1 MNINN
6 NYISCPICKN
16 IFLKTHIKI
25 HFQICKKKT
34 GQTIDL
40 IQKENINI
48 INLRNINNK
57 NNKNIIEK
65 NDVATNNVQ
74 ISNKNIIEK
83 NDVATNNVQISNKN
97 IFERNNTATNNI
109 ATNNIATNNT
119 TTNNVQIS
127 NKNIIEK
134 NNVANNNNIE
144 ISNKNIIE
152 KNNVANNNNIEI
164 SNKNYNLNLENKSN
178 QNNNNQYNNQNNN
191 NQYNNQNNNN
201 QNNNNQNNNNQNNNN
216 QNNNN
221 QNNNNKNNNNQNNNN
236 QNNNNQNNNNQN
248 NNNQNNNNQNNN
260 NQNNNNQNNNS
271 IDKYDNKKNDTYND
285 TIIFNNNRYEMQVE
299 NYIRPELVNYSDNVL
314 NYFFNEYNKLF
325 YKYIEGKTIALVGP
339 AQSII
344 GTGKGNIIDKFDLVV
359 RLNKSIPLP
368 SNIKDDIGSR
378 SDIIYNSLNTS
389 DFPGENN
396 LNPKFYKKYGVKF
409 VCTSYPF
416 NHNVFHD
423 DILNYVYKYK
433 FELPLKVMND
443 LKFKNFEKS
452 LGTRPYTGTC
462 AIMDLLSYPIKYLY
476 ITGLDFYQ
484 TKYYSEYRR
493 ISKGTLKYNK
503 NNMIHQCKPQIDYLK
518 NISLFD
524 NRIILDTFLD
534 KLLYHDYYKVFKNL
548 NLFEKN
554 DIFNFGDIYF
564 QKYFEMKV
572 SLCTFT
578 KNNININNNDNS
590 KSYLIFTDNKYF
602 NKNDN
607 EYCMFI
613 TNEKNTLNIL
623 NSNLNS
629 KRFIGNFYYSE
640 NKYNQ
645 PSIYMT
651 SKFLGNLKSS
661 LVKIGIN
668 NCNVNLA
675 ILLSLILYL
684 PDNHYFSYNEIFNKW
699 ILSSEEKKFVLFLMK
714 KNFLKLIM

>member
-1 MNINN
+1 MN

-25 HFQICKKKT
+25 HFQICKKT
-34 GQTIDL
+34 GQY
-40 IQKENINI
+40 IQKENI
-48 INLRNINNK
+48 IN
-57 NNKNIIEK
+57 
-65 NDVATNNVQ
+65 
-74 ISNKNIIEK
+74 SN
-83 NDVATNNVQISNKN
+83 
-97 IFERNNTATNNI
+97 
-109 ATNNIATNNT
+109 
-119 TTNNVQIS
+119 
-127 NKNIIEK
+127 IEK
-134 NNVANNNNIE
+134 NNIKNIE
-144 ISNKNIIE
+144 KNVVNIE
-152 KNNVANNNNIEI
+152 KNNLNIY
-164 SNKNYNLNLENKSN
+164 NKH
-178 QNNNNQYNNQNNN
+178 
-191 NQYNNQNNNN
+191 
-201 QNNNNQNNNNQNNNN
+201 
-216 QNNNN
+216 
-221 QNNNNKNNNNQNNNN
+221 
-236 QNNNNQNNNNQN
+236 
-248 NNNQNNNNQNNN
+248 
-260 NQNNNNQNNNS
+260 
-271 IDKYDNKKNDTYND
+271 D
-285 TIIFNNNRYEMQVE
+285 IIFNSNNIQQMQIE

-314 NYFFNEYNKLF
+314 NYFFSEYNKLF
-325 YKYIEGKTIALVGP
+325 YKYVEGKTIALVGP

-344 GTGKGNIIDKFDLVV
+344 GTGKGDIIDKFDIVV

-368 SNIKDDIGSR
+368 SNIKNDIGSK
-378 SDIIYNSLNTS
+378 SDIVYNSLNTS

-396 LNPKFYKKYGVKF
+396 LNPTLYKKYGVKF
-409 VCTSYPF
+409 VCSSYPF
-416 NHNVFHD
+416 NHNIFHD
-423 DILNYVYKYK
+423 DILNYIYKYK

-476 ITGLDFYQ
+476 VTGLDFYQ

-503 NNMIHQCKPQIDYLK
+503 NNMIHQCKPQMDYLK

-534 KLLYHDYYKVFKNL
+534 TLLYHDYYKVFKNL
-548 NLFEKN
+548 NLFDKN
-554 DIFNFGDIYF
+554 EIFNFGDIYF

-578 KNNININNNDNS
+578 KNDSNINNNNDNS

-602 NKNDN
+602 KKNEN

-613 TNEKNTLNIL
+613 TNEKNILNIL
-623 NSNLNS
+623 NGNLNS

-640 NKYNQ
+640 NKHNQ
-645 PSIYMT
+645 PSVYMT
-651 SKFLGNLKSS
+651 SKFLGNLKST

-684 PDNHYFSYNEIFNKW
+684 PDNHYFCYNEIFNKW
-699 ILSSEEKKFVLFLMK
+699 NLSSEEKKFVLFLMK
-714 KNFLKLIM
+714 KKILKLIMQ